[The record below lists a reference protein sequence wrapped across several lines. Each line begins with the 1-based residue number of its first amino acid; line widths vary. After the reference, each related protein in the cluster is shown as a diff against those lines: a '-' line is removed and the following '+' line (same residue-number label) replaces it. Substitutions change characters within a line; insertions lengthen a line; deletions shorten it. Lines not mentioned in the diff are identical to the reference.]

1 MWEVPTLP
9 TVPDPEPA
17 SIVEA
22 ARSLCG
28 LATPRAVE
36 LLRRALEAIEAERV
50 NARHMIDLP
59 RRPDWHQHAACRG
72 MTELM
77 YPSQG
82 DDVRPAI
89 AICNRC
95 PVIEPCLEYA
105 LDNVERFGIWAGLSE
120 KPRRRLRSQRRQAAT
135 TEERSA

>member
-1 MWEVPTLP
+1 
-9 TVPDPEPA
+9 
-17 SIVEA
+17 
-22 ARSLCG
+22 
-28 LATPRAVE
+28 
-36 LLRRALEAIEAERV
+36 
-50 NARHMIDLP
+50 
-59 RRPDWHQHAACRG
+59 

-95 PVIEPCLEYA
+95 PVAEPCLEYA